1 MRPDS
6 EFLAPLPLLYLAAAG
21 ALAVTLYVA
30 HHFARVRKAVPEPWV
45 GR

>member
-6 EFLAPLPLLYLAAAG
+6 EFLTPLPLLYLAAAG

-30 HHFARVRKAVPEPWV
+30 HHFARVCNAAPEPWV